1 LGAFARRP
9 TYRLVNQQCG
19 ASRPAALHRSVDC
32 FASVAITAARSNEQG
47 FLRPLQSILAESMF
61 TFPYIRE
68 ANRVPLHERFG
79 ARAEELYSVGPMMI
93 SSLLGNGRLAFFSI
107 QKVSGSDN

>member
-1 LGAFARRP
+1 
-9 TYRLVNQQCG
+9 
-19 ASRPAALHRSVDC
+19 
-32 FASVAITAARSNEQG
+32 
-47 FLRPLQSILAESMF
+47 MF

-93 SSLLGNGRLAFFSI
+93 SSLLRNGRLAFFSI